1 MTETD
6 DIPVQYV
13 IQPIPEADPEDRF
26 VSHFTIHAKR
36 GDYISGPFVWVT
48 TQAEAQRVARALQRD
63 DQHYDALIP
72 ETGRMAASEAARRRP
87 TDQA

>member
-1 MTETD
+1 VWRKVVTD
-6 DIPVQYV
+6 S
-13 IQPIPEADPEDRF
+13 EDAT
-26 VSHFTIHAKR
+26 VE
-36 GDYISGPFVWVT
+36 YISGPFVWVT
-48 TQAEAQRVARALQRD
+48 TQAEAERVARALQRD